1 MLYISQDDAKA
12 LFRKGVDYELEGF
25 HYEAMRCYKRA
36 LKLDPDVE
44 KKVAD
49 EEFVSRS
56 SMDTTGEQATQLF
69 MWNGF
74 DLFSLL

>member
-1 MLYISQDDAKA
+1 
-12 LFRKGVDYELEGF
+12 
-25 HYEAMRCYKRA
+25 MRCYKRA

-44 KKVAD
+44 KKIAD

-74 DLFSLL
+74 DLFSFL